1 VNFDV
6 IVLVDA
12 KCVAI
17 VPLWMVKH
25 AIEDAI
31 AQYPDPDKKITLEVA
46 R

>member
-1 VNFDV
+1 MSFDV
-6 IVLVDA
+6 IVLVDG

-25 AIEDAI
+25 AIEDAV
-31 AQYPDPDKKITLEVA
+31 AQYHDNKITLEVA

>member
-1 VNFDV
+1 MNFDV

-25 AIEDAI
+25 AIEDAVG
-31 AQYPDPDKKITLEVA
+31 QYPDKKIILEVA

>member
-1 VNFDV
+1 MSFDV
-6 IVLVDA
+6 IVLVDG

-25 AIEDAI
+25 SIEDAVV
-31 AQYPDPDKKITLEVA
+31 QYPDKNITLEVS

>member
-1 VNFDV
+1 MSFHV
-6 IVLVDA
+6 IVLVDG

-25 AIEDAI
+25 AIEDAV
-31 AQYPDPDKKITLEVA
+31 AQYPDNKITLEVA

>member
-1 VNFDV
+1 MSFYV
-6 IVLVDA
+6 IVLVDG

-25 AIEDAI
+25 AIEDVVAK
-31 AQYPDPDKKITLEVA
+31 YPDNKITLEVA

>member
-1 VNFDV
+1 MNADV
-6 IVLVDA
+6 IVLVDG

-25 AIEDAI
+25 AIEDAV
-31 AQYPDPDKKITLEVA
+31 AHYPDKKIFLEVA

>member
-1 VNFDV
+1 MNFDV

-25 AIEDAI
+25 AIEDAV
-31 AQYPDPDKKITLEVA
+31 AQYPDKKITLEVA

>member
-1 VNFDV
+1 MSFDV
-6 IVLVDA
+6 IVLVDG

-25 AIEDAI
+25 AIEDSV
-31 AQYPDPDKKITLEVA
+31 AQYPFKKIILEVS

>member
-1 VNFDV
+1 MSFYV
-6 IVLVDA
+6 IVLVDG

-25 AIEDAI
+25 AIEDAVV
-31 AQYPDPDKKITLEVA
+31 YYPDKKITLEVA

>member
-1 VNFDV
+1 MSFYV
-6 IVLVDA
+6 IVLVDG

-25 AIEDAI
+25 AIEDAVV
-31 AQYPDPDKKITLEVA
+31 QYPNNKITLEVA

>member
-1 VNFDV
+1 MSFDV
-6 IVLVDA
+6 IVLVDG

-25 AIEDAI
+25 AIEDSV
-31 AQYPDPDKKITLEVA
+31 AQYPDKKINLEVS

>member
-1 VNFDV
+1 MSFYVT
-6 IVLVDA
+6 VLVDG

-25 AIEDAI
+25 AIEDAV
-31 AQYPDPDKKITLEVA
+31 AQYPDNKITLEVV

>member
-1 VNFDV
+1 MNFDV
-6 IVLVDA
+6 IVLVDG

-25 AIEDAI
+25 AIEDAV
-31 AQYPDPDKKITLEVA
+31 AQYSDKKITLEVA

>member
-1 VNFDV
+1 MSFDV
-6 IVLVDA
+6 IVLVDG

-25 AIEDAI
+25 AIEDSL
-31 AQYPDPDKKITLEVA
+31 AQFPDKKIILEVS